1 MAKTYQA
8 EHFTGAQLDTI
19 MHKVISG
26 EIAGRGLEIDSL
38 GNLHCSVPGY
48 SKKVFSYTHT
58 SNAQVQPTELDV
70 ATGIFTAPA
79 HGMAEGKKVVVA
91 MHLPYNIGAPYNYL
105 PVGLTLGTVSNT
117 GTATSYYFRVVDED
131 HFALSTSSTGA
142 YLTYTAPEGMD
153 VSKFY
158 FENLPAGE
166 LHIEGL
172 DLKDCLVVIKGRI
185 YNAMRWIRPSN
196 TEVYGTGLGNQMGGV
211 GYDGNFGTDAYGSCY
226 FGRPG
231 YNYVYGTIEIKML
244 GERHAYEV
252 VNADYVMYSDAG
264 VATYRHNRQYFHMLL
279 SSDKIEGIT
288 LDGYN
293 SGAFY
298 NGTTVEVYAA

>member
-26 EIAGRGLEIDSL
+26 EIAGRGLEIDFL

-91 MHLPYNIGAPYNYL
+91 MHLPYNIGAPYRYL

-185 YNAMRWIRPSN
+185 CNAMRWIRPSN
-196 TEVYGTGLGNQMGGV
+196 VEVFGTGLGNQMGGV